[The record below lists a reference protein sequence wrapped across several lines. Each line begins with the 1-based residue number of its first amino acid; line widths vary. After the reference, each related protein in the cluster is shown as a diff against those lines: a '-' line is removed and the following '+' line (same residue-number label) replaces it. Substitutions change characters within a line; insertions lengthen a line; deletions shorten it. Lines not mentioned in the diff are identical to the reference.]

1 MNKKDIIKACKAYA
15 EAHYTE
21 GYDTFVEC
29 YDTNNWEAYLVDVA
43 TIDDALAEMASTVEV
58 LNDRRADAAHYE
70 EDRETVIAGWVSD
83 ELDNL

>member
-29 YDTNNWEAYLVDVA
+29 YDTNDWEAFLVGIA
-43 TIDDALAEMASTVEV
+43 TIDDALAEMASTVKV
-58 LNDRRADAAHYE
+58 FNDRRADAAHYK